1 MVTVNDR
8 SADTLI
14 PLIKKY
20 ILPGT
25 KVISD
30 CWKAYC
36 SLEEEGFVHGTMN
49 HSIEFVNSETG
60 DHTQTIEST
69 WRAVKRSLPR
79 SGTVK
84 SLYESYFAEFIFRR
98 KYLEDSEDKFFA
110 LLEQI
115 RRVYLPTF
123 KTKSHDPLNDT
134 TNN

>member
-1 MVTVNDR
+1 MEFGFLERESRRCFMVTVNDR
-8 SADTLI
+8 SADALI

-36 SLEEEGFVHGTMN
+36 SLEEGVYGTVN

-79 SGTVK
+79 SETVK

-115 RRVYLPTF
+115 AMI
-123 KTKSHDPLNDT
+123 H
-134 TNN
+134 